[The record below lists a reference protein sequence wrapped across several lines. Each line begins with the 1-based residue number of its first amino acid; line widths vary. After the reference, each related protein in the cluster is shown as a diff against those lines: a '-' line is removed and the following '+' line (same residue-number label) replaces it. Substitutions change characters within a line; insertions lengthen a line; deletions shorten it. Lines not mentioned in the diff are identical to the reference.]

1 VRGPNILGGAIQPT
15 IGGLQAHGTRKS
27 ATPWQG
33 KSAVIWA
40 YFHQS
45 EEENGSTDQ
54 IFRLANASPWNAFL
68 PVFRL
73 PDVGD
78 QVTCH
83 RRFDEPRADGIDV
96 NVIGASS
103 TAVDFVSMMTPAFE
117 VL

>member
-1 VRGPNILGGAIQPT
+1 MNKPAIHEDRHPGDIFGLVGG
-15 IGGLQAHGTRKS
+15 
-27 ATPWQG
+27 
-33 KSAVIWA
+33 
-40 YFHQS
+40 
-45 EEENGSTDQ
+45 EENGSTDQ
-54 IFRLANASPWNAFL
+54 IFRLANASPRDAFL

-73 PDVGD
+73 ADVGD

-103 TAVDFVSMMTPAFE
+103 TAVDFVSMMTPALD